1 MAIEITRQ
9 ERDTNQA
16 LIRRFSKRLKSSGVL
31 RKARASKYRGRPKS
45 QQMKKRAALRK
56 IEKRKEYEKLAKL
69 GKK

>member
-1 MAIEITRQ
+1 MTIEIKRQ
-9 ERDTNQA
+9 ERDSNQA
-16 LIRRFSKRLKSSGVL
+16 LVRRFSKRLKASGVL

-56 IEKRKEYEKLAKL
+56 IEKGKEYEKLVKL